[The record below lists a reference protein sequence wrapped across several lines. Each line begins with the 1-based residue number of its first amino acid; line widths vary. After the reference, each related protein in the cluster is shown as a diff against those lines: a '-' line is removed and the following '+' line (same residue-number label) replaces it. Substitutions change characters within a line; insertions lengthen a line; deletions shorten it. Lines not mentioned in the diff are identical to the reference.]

1 MFFISTQPRFIRGA
15 VLPWV
20 VVSFLKT
27 NLIMPLRKF
36 YLKVHVGTCCSQPP
50 LRTAGKASIPLLQQL
65 RAQSHTFPP
74 ADQTVRILP
83 VGGHASHDLGEF
95 SETHDICQIPRE
107 TPYSGLI
114 SGFME
119 RRGRGMWAG
128 SCTPKTYSVMGWTGI
143 WCYKSLILFMKS
155 TRAKYY
161 S

>member
-1 MFFISTQPRFIRGA
+1 MFFISTQPRFIRGV
-15 VLPWV
+15 VLPW

-36 YLKVHVGTCCSQPP
+36 YLKIHVGTCCSQPHP
-50 LRTAGKASIPLLQQL
+50 ADSWEGLHSTVAA
-65 RAQSHTFPP
+65 AQSTQPHLPSPQTRQWGFSLSMATPP
-74 ADQTVRILP
+74 MTWEISQ
-83 VGGHASHDLGEF
+83 
-95 SETHDICQIPRE
+95 THDICQIPRE

-128 SCTPKTYSVMGWTGI
+128 SCTPKTYSVVGWTGI
-143 WCYKSLILFMKS
+143 WCYKSLIRFMKS